1 MVRLPTS
8 PGSTPK
14 PGLAESVRRPQTVRR
29 ALVVRV
35 PALVGATI
43 LAWNIGASAAELKL
57 LPPEE
62 AFRFAVRALDTRT
75 LEANFEIANGYYL
88 YRDRMSFALE
98 SDGLALGATTLPA
111 GKLKDDEFFG
121 RVETYR
127 DRLVVRLPMAK
138 AAPGQSV
145 TLRADSQGCADV
157 GVCYPPLTQ
166 RLTVTVPAVDGKPG
180 ALVEAVPA
188 KKPWFK

>member
-1 MVRLPTS
+1 M
-8 PGSTPK
+8 PK
-14 PGLAESVRRPQTVRR
+14 PGLVDSVRRLRTSRR
-29 ALVVRV
+29 ALVVQV
-35 PALVGATI
+35 LALVGATG
-43 LAWNIGASAAELKL
+43 LAWNIGASAADLKL
-57 LPPEE
+57 LPPDQ
-62 AFRFAVRALDTRT
+62 AFRFAARALDTRT
-75 LEANFEIANGYYL
+75 LEATFGIANGYYL

-98 SDGLALGATTLPA
+98 SDGLALGATKLPA

-127 DRLVVRLPMAK
+127 DRVVIRLPMEK

-157 GVCYPPLTQ
+157 GVCYPPHTQ
-166 RLTVTVPAVDGKPG
+166 RLTVPVPAVDGKPG

-188 KKPWFK
+188 KKSWFK